1 MGPSASRS
9 RFGHWPRIWFAPRR
23 IGALVAI
30 SLLLAVVSLA
40 SVMFSSF
47 GSLTAVWPTNAIALI
62 ILLRGPRDIGW
73 RVGVIIG
80 LYAALVAAVLLAGAP
95 PVAALVLSATN
106 LVEIAVAVAL
116 LARFRLIRA
125 DLTQPGA
132 LTGFLI
138 CVAVIGPAAAA
149 TVAAPMVAGLGAGGF
164 AGAWWDYFAA
174 DALGAMIIAPFGMVL
189 SRKALAPLA
198 GRDEMAWAAFL
209 FLSLTALGIYLSAHA
224 HASLALLA
232 PLVVLATLRFGALGA
247 ASTVLWSGILAL
259 GLSLTGFGVAD
270 AASGG
275 AAIRAALFDLQL
287 GLAVLPLASL
297 PIAAVLAQRDRALIA
312 ATAAERARNAFLT
325 NMSHEIRTPL
335 NGVIGMAE
343 ILSRSTPRA
352 ADREVALTIRSSGEA
367 LQRMLCDILDLARME
382 SGVTL
387 LEDVAFDLRAMIH
400 GLADEARA
408 KLHGGSVAVAVDL
421 PADLVALRQGPASQL
436 RQALAAL
443 LDNAAKVTR
452 AGAVTLSVR
461 AGDDAALVFAVQ
473 DTGPGFDLATLDT
486 LCGAFAQ
493 GDGSLTRA
501 IGGAGLGLSIVR
513 HLVEDMGGTLA
524 FANREAGGAE
534 VSITLALAR
543 QTSSLPAPA
552 APVVETIAAEP
563 PMEPLDRAPRVLMAE
578 DTPAN
583 RKVVELILGMTDIE
597 LTSVENGAEAVQTF
611 AAGAFDVILMDVQMP
626 VMDGL
631 AAVRAIRAREA
642 ELHLPRTPILMLTA
656 NALPEHRAASAAAG
670 ADAHLT
676 KPITAPVL
684 LGAIEQ
690 ALSGAAMSCEAV
702 AA

>member
-40 SVMFSSF
+40 SVVFSSF
-47 GSLTAVWPTNAIALI
+47 GALTAVWPTNAIALI
-62 ILLRGPRDIGW
+62 VLLRGPRDIGW

-80 LYAALVAAVLLAGAP
+80 LYAALVAAVMLAGAT
-95 PVAALVLSATN
+95 PVVAPAMSATN
-106 LVEIAVAVAL
+106 PLEIAVAVAL

-259 GLSLTGFGVAD
+259 GLSLTGVAD
-270 AASGG
+270 AGSSG
-275 AAIRAALFDLQL
+275 AAIRASLFDLQL
-287 GLAVLPLASL
+287 RLAVLPLASL
-297 PIAAVLAQRDRALIA
+297 PIAAVLAQATRALTA
-312 ATAAERARNAFLT
+312 GTAAERARNAFLT

-421 PADLVALRQGPASQL
+421 PAGLVALRQGPASQL

-452 AGAVTLSVR
+452 TGCVTLSIR
-461 AGDDAALVFAVQ
+461 AGEDEALVFAVQ

-543 QTSSLPAPA
+543 QAIAAPTPA
-552 APVVETIAAEP
+552 APAVETTAA
-563 PMEPLDRAPRVLMAE
+563 EPLDRAPRVLMAE

-583 RKVVELILGMTDIE
+583 RKVVELILGMTDVE
-597 LTSVENGAEAVQTF
+597 LTSVENGAEAVQAS
-611 AAGAFDVILMDVQMP
+611 AAGAFDVILMDMQMP

-631 AAVRAIRAREA
+631 TAVRAIRAREA
-642 ELHLPRTPILMLTA
+642 ELNLPRTPILMLTA

-690 ALSGAAMSCEAV
+690 ALSGAAMSCEA
-702 AA
+702 AAA

>member
-1 MGPSASRS
+1 MGTSETRS
-9 RFGHWPRIWFAPRR
+9 RFGPRIRITPRVWFAPRR
-23 IGALVAI
+23 MAALLGVT
-30 SLLLAVVSLA
+30 LLLAVVSFG
-40 SVMFSSF
+40 SVVFSSF
-47 GSLTAVWPTNAIALI
+47 GALTAIWPTNAIALI
-62 ILLRGPRDIGW
+62 ALLRGPRDIGW

-80 LYAALVAAVLLAGAP
+80 LYAALVGAVMLAGAP
-95 PVAALVLSATN
+95 PVAALALSATN
-106 LVEIAVAVAL
+106 LIEIAVATAL
-116 LARFRLIRA
+116 LVRFRLARA

-132 LTGFLI
+132 LFGFLV
-138 CVAVIGPAAAA
+138 CVAVIGPMAAASA
-149 TVAAPMVAGLGAGGF
+149 AAPMVAALSPGGW
-164 AGAWWDYFAA
+164 AQAWWDYFAA

-189 SRKALAPLA
+189 TRDRLKRLASTADKL
-198 GRDEMAWAAFL
+198 WAALL
-209 FLSLTALGIYLSAHA
+209 FLGLSAA
-224 HASLALLA
+224 CVYLAKFSNASLALLA
-232 PLVVLATLRFGALGA
+232 PLVVLATLRFGSLGA
-247 ASTVLWSGILAL
+247 ASAVLWSGVLAL
-259 GLSLTGFGVAD
+259 GLSLTGFGVTD

-275 AAIRAALFDLQL
+275 AAIRASLFDLQL

-343 ILSRSTPRA
+343 ILSRTTPRA
-352 ADREVALTIRSSGEA
+352 ADRELALTIRSSGEA

-382 SGVTL
+382 SGDTL

-408 KLHGGSVAVAVDL
+408 KLDSGPVAVAVDL
-421 PADLVALRQGPASQL
+421 PADLAALRQGPASEL

-443 LDNAAKVTR
+443 LDNAAKVTK
-452 AGAVTLSVR
+452 AGAVTLSVTPG
-461 AGDDAALVFAVQ
+461 ADDALIFAVR

-493 GDGSLTRA
+493 GDGSLTRT

-524 FANREAGGAE
+524 FANRPEGGAE
-534 VSITLALAR
+534 VSITLSLTR
-543 QTSSLPAPA
+543 QSEAPA
-552 APVVETIAAEP
+552 EPVAEAPPAA
-563 PMEPLDRAPRVLMAE
+563 EPLDRAPRILMAE

-583 RKVVELILGMTDIE
+583 RMVVELILGMTDVE
-597 LTSVENGAEAVQTF
+597 LTAVENGALAVEAV
-611 AAGAFDVILMDVQMP
+611 AAEAFDVILMDVQMP

-631 AAVRAIRAREA
+631 TAVRAIRAREA
-642 ELHLPRTPILMLTA
+642 AQGLPRTPILMLTA
-656 NALPEHRAASAAAG
+656 NALPEHRTASAAAG